1 MKDTLAFDSVPE
13 ESTEVATELPAGPE
27 GESLSLDLFGENEP
41 AVGDTVT
48 LKVTAIDPENGRV
61 TVILPGAAK
70 PGGIDAAAAAMDE
83 TDGDFAVNAGK
94 TSI

>member
-1 MKDTLAFDSVPE
+1 MARIEKTMAFDSVPE
-13 ESTEVATELPAGPE
+13 ESTELTPETPEAMPVASE

-61 TVILPGAAK
+61 TVILPGGEK
-70 PGGIDAAAAAMDE
+70 RGGIDAAAAEMDE
-83 TDGDFAVNAGK
+83 GPMTA
-94 TSI
+94 